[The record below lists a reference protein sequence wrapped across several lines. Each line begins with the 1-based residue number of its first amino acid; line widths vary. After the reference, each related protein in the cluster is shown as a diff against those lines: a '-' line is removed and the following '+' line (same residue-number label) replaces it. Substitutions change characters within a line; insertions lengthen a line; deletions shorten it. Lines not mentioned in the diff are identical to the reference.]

1 VGGTSFEN
9 FNPGT
14 NPKPRYPRAGESV
27 WNPQNLCSN
36 APASPATG
44 GKDGLY
50 PTVRG
55 FDEATGIG
63 TIKMAPFIIG
73 SF

>member
-1 VGGTSFEN
+1 VTGV
-9 FNPGT
+9 
-14 NPKPRYPRAGESV
+14 RAA
-27 WNPQNLCSN
+27 
-36 APASPATG
+36 APAHDGQGRQAG
-44 GKDGLY
+44 GEPPVPKNNGLY

-55 FDEATGIG
+55 YDEATGIG